1 MREIVLI
8 FIMIVFA
15 QACTEYKIK
24 EVTDFSKEQVI
35 ILNDEAKSASSI
47 ELFVKGNI
55 DGEIK
60 VILKE
65 NFDTKSWH
73 SPAILSGKIDT
84 LLRSGDWY
92 NDTIFMFIQPL
103 GIAKGN
109 LSVKY
114 VIHGSII

>member
-1 MREIVLI
+1 MKATILLIMIIVVSACANHKIREI
-8 FIMIVFA
+8 
-15 QACTEYKIK
+15 
-24 EVTDFSKEQVI
+24 TDFSKEQVI
-35 ILNDEAKSASSI
+35 VLHDKVKPAGSL
-47 ELFVKGNI
+47 ELYVKGNI
-55 DGEIK
+55 DGEVE

-84 LLRSGDWY
+84 LLRDGDWY
-92 NDTIFMFIQPL
+92 NDTIFMFIKPL
-103 GIAKGN
+103 GVAKGN